1 MFHGSLDVRQ
11 WSFAKAGMLPES
23 RWVEFFR
30 TQLGSLASTSEKERT
45 LFRRTNFRRDSWSR
59 SSNPYSGIVAISWY
73 KVIPCPYAFSSCG
86 NQVFCHIGKL
96 IQLDSHPNELR
107 NQLVAMTRSHP
118 TNEKDSQTKGVF
130 RKSIESLRDVHSTH
144 CVLRYKSCEQR
155 QREAL
160 VKKTQR
166 HSGSSKQTS
175 LRDPWGWSSWTLKGM
190 YINILY
196 NMDIYIYMI
205 YMHVCLLLCG
215 VFYSIGQYLRQ
226 SWNIQYPWKLIHFL
240 SLEQSLRQ
248 ETPR

>member
-1 MFHGSLDVRQ
+1 MGSSPVYLRNVSRFVRCEAMVICQ
-11 WSFAKAGMLPES
+11 SRHVAGIYMSPVLSHPA
-23 RWVEFFR
+23 RV
-30 TQLGSLASTSEKERT
+30 
-45 LFRRTNFRRDSWSR
+45 
-59 SSNPYSGIVAISWY
+59 
-73 KVIPCPYAFSSCG
+73 FSKH
-86 NQVFCHIGKL
+86 VFCHIGKL

-175 LRDPWGWSSWTLKGM
+175 LRDP
-190 YINILY
+190 
-196 NMDIYIYMI
+196 
-205 YMHVCLLLCG
+205 
-215 VFYSIGQYLRQ
+215 
-226 SWNIQYPWKLIHFL
+226 
-240 SLEQSLRQ
+240 
-248 ETPR
+248 